1 MHKRPSFRLA
11 SAALG
16 LALLL
21 SITPVFTQGG
31 TQHWVT
37 TWATALVAR
46 PSQPAP
52 ASAPG
57 PGGQGGPAQAPP
69 RFSNQTLRQIVH
81 ISIGGQRVRAVLS
94 NTFGTSPLQVGA
106 ARVGLR
112 QKDSA
117 LVAGSARPLTFSG
130 RPSVSIPAGAVMYSD
145 PVSLTV
151 PPLSDLAIDLFLPD
165 DTGANPS
172 PLTSHNGAFQTNYIS
187 ATGDHTGAAAF
198 PVMSTMTSWFF
209 VARVEVMAPAQLGA
223 VATIGDSITDGSRS
237 TPDTNNRWPDHLA
250 RALNQKGNAMGV
262 LNLGIQGNRVLSDG
276 NGQSALARFDR
287 DILVPPGVTHVIV
300 MEGINDLG
308 RMVSADDVIAA
319 HTQIIE
325 RAHARGLKIIGA
337 TITPIEDTTF
347 AGYYTPSNEAARQA
361 VNQWIRTSKAYD
373 GVIDFDALLRDAN
386 RPTKLQLPLASSDFI
401 HPNDAGYR
409 AMGNAV
415 NLDLFRTRQ
424 GAAASR

>member
-1 MHKRPSFRLA
+1 MRPV
-11 SAALG
+11 G
-16 LALLL
+16 KTL

-31 TQHWVT
+31 AQHWVT

-46 PSQPAP
+46 PSQPPPVA
-52 ASAPG
+52 ATPG
-57 PGGQGGPAQAPP
+57 PGGPAGPVQAPP
-69 RFSNQTLRQIVH
+69 RLSNQTLRQIVH
-81 ISIGGQRVRAVLS
+81 ISIGGQRVRVVLS
-94 NTFGTSPLQVGA
+94 NAFGTAPLQVGA

-117 LVAGSARPLTFSG
+117 LVAGSAQPLTFSG
-130 RPSVSIPAGAVMYSD
+130 RTSVSLPPGAVMISD
-145 PVSLTV
+145 PVSLAV
-151 PPLSDLAIDLFLPD
+151 PPLSDVAIDVYLPD

-172 PLTSHNGAFQTNYIS
+172 PLTSHNGAFQTSYVS
-187 ATGDHTGAAAF
+187 ETGDHTGAAEF

-209 VARVEVMAPAQLGA
+209 VARVEVMAPAQVGA

-250 RALNQKGNAMGV
+250 RALNRNGNAMGV

-287 DILVPPGVTHVIV
+287 DILVPSGVTHVIF

-308 RMVSADDVIAA
+308 RMVSADDVIAG
-319 HTQIIE
+319 HKQIID
-325 RAHARGLKIIGA
+325 RARARGLTIIGA
-337 TITPIEDTTF
+337 TVTPIEDTTF

-361 VNQWIRTSKAYD
+361 VNRWIRTSKAYD
-373 GVIDFDALLRDAN
+373 GVIDFDALLRDSN
-386 RPTKLQLPLASSDFI
+386 RPTKLQLSLASPDFI
-401 HPNDAGYR
+401 HPNDEGYR

-415 NLDLFRTRQ
+415 NLDLLMPTVR
-424 GAAASR
+424 